1 MLYGDKSSVGA
12 LRVPHRGRVNSAGRV
27 DSDHCEFDATLV
39 DECCQWPEDRV
50 VFGGCRDDVIAWLE
64 QTVQGDIECIGG
76 VEGKDDLLGCLG
88 AQQGGGSLAAI
99 P

>member
-1 MLYGDKSSVGA
+1 MLHGDKSGVGA
-12 LRVPHRGRVNSAGRV
+12 LCVSHRGRINSSGRV

-39 DECCQWPEDRV
+39 HQCRQWPEDRV
-50 VFGGCRDDVIAWLE
+50 VFGSCRDDVIARLE
-64 QTVQGDIECIGG
+64 QTVQGDVECIGG

-88 AQQGGGSLAAI
+88 TQQGGGSLAAI